1 MRHVG
6 RTLALLA
13 ALLSAAGWAQ
23 NNTLQDVRVW
33 AAPDRTRV
41 VFDLTGPFK
50 HDMFRLENPDRLVV
64 DVPDARR
71 AEALAKDFA
80 GKGFVRQVRS
90 GVRNGDDLRLVLDL
104 AEPVAPN
111 MFTLEPNQQY
121 GHRLVLDLENGASNP
136 QRQPE
141 ATEPHYGGREFVV
154 AIDAGHGGEDP
165 GAVGPS
171 GTREKDIVL
180 KISRE
185 LERLIAAEPGM
196 RPVMIRD
203 GDYYVGLRERMDK
216 AREARADLFVSVH
229 ADAFRDRRAKG
240 SSVYVLSRSGATS
253 EHARWLAE
261 QENAA
266 DLIGGVTLRNKDADL
281 ASFMLDLS
289 QGASIE
295 ASLDVGGRVLR
306 EIRQINDLHKHEVQ
320 QAGFLVLKSLAAGGD
335 GIHLQSGRGTGAA
348 RCRPS
353 PPARASD
360 AGRHSRLRGELPAG
374 QWPRS
379 GQGAHARGAPRGD
392 VVGNRGP
399 LRRERGRHT
408 AGQSAQPGCHPDRCR
423 AAHSAAVRRTGNR
436 LRVVERA
443 PVSRPRWPARCAT
456 ARRSRPPSRR

>member
-13 ALLSAAGWAQ
+13 ALISAAGWAQ

-71 AEALAKDFA
+71 AEALAKDFE

-111 MFTLEPNQQY
+111 MFTLEPNQKY

-196 RPVMIRD
+196 RPVMIRN

-216 AREARADLFVSVH
+216 AREARADLFISVH

-266 DLIGGVTLRNKDADL
+266 DLVGGVTLRNKDADL

-320 QAGFLVLKSLAAGGD
+320 QAGFLVLKSPDIPSLLVETAFISNPGEERELRDGAHRRQLAQAMLSGIRDYVASYRPGD
-335 GIHLQSGRGTGAA
+335 GRDLARARMHEVRPGETLSGIAA
-348 RCRPS
+348 RYGVSVADIRQANQLS
-353 PPARASD
+353 RDVIRIGAELRIPPPSD
-360 AGRHSRLRGELPAG
+360 A
-374 QWPRS
+374 Q
-379 GQGAHARGAPRGD
+379 
-392 VVGNRGP
+392 V
-399 LRRERGRHT
+399 T
-408 AGQSAQPGCHPDRCR
+408 ASA
-423 AAHSAAVRRTGNR
+423 S
-436 LRVVERA
+436 
-443 PVSRPRWPARCAT
+443 
-456 ARRSRPPSRR
+456 

>member
-320 QAGFLVLKSLAAGGD
+320 QAGFLVLKSPDIPSLLVETAFISNPGEERELRDAAHRRQLAQAMLAGIRDYVASYRPGNGRD
-335 GIHLQSGRGTGAA
+335 LARARMHEVRPGETLSGIAA
-348 RCRPS
+348 RYGVSVADIRQANQLS
-353 PPARASD
+353 RDVIRIGAELRIPPPSD
-360 AGRHSRLRGELPAG
+360 A
-374 QWPRS
+374 Q
-379 GQGAHARGAPRGD
+379 
-392 VVGNRGP
+392 V
-399 LRRERGRHT
+399 T
-408 AGQSAQPGCHPDRCR
+408 ASA
-423 AAHSAAVRRTGNR
+423 S
-436 LRVVERA
+436 
-443 PVSRPRWPARCAT
+443 
-456 ARRSRPPSRR
+456 

>member
-1 MRHVG
+1 MRHAG

-13 ALLSAAGWAQ
+13 ALISVGSWAQ

-41 VFDLTGPFK
+41 VFDLTGPFT

-71 AEALAKDFA
+71 AEALAKDFE

-104 AEPVAPN
+104 AESVNPN
-111 MFTLEPNQQY
+111 LFTLEPNEQY

-185 LERLIAAEPGM
+185 LETLIAAEPGM

-203 GDYYVGLRERMDK
+203 GDYYVGLRERMEK
-216 AREARADLFVSVH
+216 ARQARADLFISVH

-266 DLIGGVTLRNKDADL
+266 DLIGGVTLRNKDSDL

-306 EIRQINDLHKHEVQ
+306 EIRQINDLHKREVQ
-320 QAGFLVLKSLAAGGD
+320 QAGFLVLKSPDIPSLLVETAFISNPDEERELRNVAHRRGLAEAMLAGIRDYVASYRPGD
-335 GIHLQSGRGTGAA
+335 AGDLARARMHEVRPGETLSGIAA
-348 RCRPS
+348 RYGVSVADIRQ
-353 PPARASD
+353 ANQL
-360 AGRHSRLRGELPAG
+360 SRDIIRVGVELRIP
-374 QWPRS
+374 
-379 GQGAHARGAPRGD
+379 
-392 VVGNRGP
+392 
-399 LRRERGRHT
+399 
-408 AGQSAQPGCHPDRCR
+408 
-423 AAHSAAVRRTGNR
+423 
-436 LRVVERA
+436 
-443 PVSRPRWPARCAT
+443 
-456 ARRSRPPSRR
+456 PPSDSQVAASAS

>member
-1 MRHVG
+1 MRHAG

-13 ALLSAAGWAQ
+13 ALISAVGWAQ

-71 AEALAKDFA
+71 ADALARNFE

-121 GHRLVLDLENGASNP
+121 GHRLVMDLENGASNP

-165 GAVGPS
+165 GAIGPS

-306 EIRQINDLHKHEVQ
+306 EIRQVNDLHKHEVQ
-320 QAGFLVLKSLAAGGD
+320 QAGFLVLKSPDIPSLLVETAFISNPGEERELLNAAHRRGLAEAMLAGIRDYVASYRPGD
-335 GIHLQSGRGTGAA
+335 GRDLARARMHEVRPGETLSGIAA
-348 RCRPS
+348 RYGVSVDDIRQANQLS
-353 PPARASD
+353 RDVIRIGAELRIPPPPDSQVTAS
-360 AGRHSRLRGELPAG
+360 AS
-374 QWPRS
+374 
-379 GQGAHARGAPRGD
+379 
-392 VVGNRGP
+392 
-399 LRRERGRHT
+399 
-408 AGQSAQPGCHPDRCR
+408 
-423 AAHSAAVRRTGNR
+423 
-436 LRVVERA
+436 
-443 PVSRPRWPARCAT
+443 
-456 ARRSRPPSRR
+456 